1 MLNKVMNFLR
11 DEEGASAVEYA
22 LIAGLIAVVL
32 VVAIGY
38 LTDGFDTV
46 FGNIRDTLTGADT
59 GGTTG

>member
-32 VVAIGY
+32 VAAITVLNG
-38 LTDGFDTV
+38 GFTTV
-46 FGNIRDTLTGADT
+46 FGNIANKLTT
-59 GGTTG
+59 SST

>member
-32 VVAIGY
+32 VVAVGV
-38 LTDGFDTV
+38 LNGGFTTV
-46 FGNIRDTLTGADT
+46 FTNIKNSLTGAAT
-59 GGTTG
+59 

>member
-32 VVAIGY
+32 VAAVTVLNG
-38 LTDGFDTV
+38 GFTTV
-46 FGNIRDTLTGADT
+46 FGNIKTSLTTAPT
-59 GGTTG
+59 S

>member
-32 VVAIGY
+32 IVAVGVMNEGFTSLFGGIGTK
-38 LTDGFDTV
+38 LKAVTPG
-46 FGNIRDTLTGADT
+46 
-59 GGTTG
+59 